1 MYVCM
6 YIYISVCVIY
16 LNIYTQTCVCTNATK
31 SSHPCLPGSF
41 VVRFSRFHTTRN
53 HIQGVGRARASEA
66 KVARTN
72 FDARSGVVGSRL
84 TV

>member
-1 MYVCM
+1 M
-6 YIYISVCVIY
+6 YIYICVCDISKYKKHIY
-16 LNIYTQTCVCTNATK
+16 IYTQTCVCTNATK

-72 FDARSGVVGSRL
+72 FDARSGVVGF
-84 TV
+84 